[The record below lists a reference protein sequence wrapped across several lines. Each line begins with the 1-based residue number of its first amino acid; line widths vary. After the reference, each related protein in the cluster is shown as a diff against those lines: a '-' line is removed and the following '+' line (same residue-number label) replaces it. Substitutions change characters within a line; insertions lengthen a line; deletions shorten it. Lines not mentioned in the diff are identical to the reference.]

1 MSHLVWYTRRVI
13 IETDMKN
20 KLNKI
25 VFTVEMNLAEAKQC
39 ASLAEAENCFRLL
52 EHASGRCTLPRGWT
66 DELQD
71 NFDRIE
77 QPSHKELTGRCE
89 DAPCCGCCG

>member
-1 MSHLVWYTRRVI
+1 MI
-13 IETDMKN
+13 IKTDMKN

-71 NFDRIE
+71 HFDRHHQDDANWLADG
-77 QPSHKELTGRCE
+77 QPTSVLERN
-89 DAPCCGCCG
+89 